1 MALFSKES
9 EDIQPEQV
17 KEASQSPAVQVF
29 RSLVADRAR
38 SVIEERGAGMALLS
52 KESEKTQPEQVK
64 ETSQSPAV
72 HSFRSL
78 EDKVSPAT
86 QPVPASQAYL
96 DRSSKV
102 EGKLNFEGSARIDG
116 QIEGEILAKDLI
128 IGESA
133 LVTAQITVASVIVAG
148 TIKGEIIASQRI
160 EIRASARVSG
170 KITSPILVVHEGA
183 AFEGHCAMQPE
194 KARADRKSTAFP
206 KGGARGGTAERSE
219 TSLVV

>member
-9 EDIQPEQV
+9 EN
-17 KEASQSPAVQVF
+17 
-29 RSLVADRAR
+29 
-38 SVIEERGAGMALLS
+38 
-52 KESEKTQPEQVK
+52 TQPEQVK

-72 HSFRSL
+72 QAFRSLVADRAHRSIIEERGGGMALFSKESENTQPEQVKETSQSLAVHSFRSL
-78 EDKVSPAT
+78 EDRVSPAT

-96 DRSSKV
+96 DRDSKV
-102 EGKLNFEGSARIDG
+102 EGKLNFEGSACIDG

-133 LVTAQITVASVIVAG
+133 LVTAQIKAASVIVAG

-206 KGGARGGTAERSE
+206 KEELTAQAS
-219 TSLVV
+219 